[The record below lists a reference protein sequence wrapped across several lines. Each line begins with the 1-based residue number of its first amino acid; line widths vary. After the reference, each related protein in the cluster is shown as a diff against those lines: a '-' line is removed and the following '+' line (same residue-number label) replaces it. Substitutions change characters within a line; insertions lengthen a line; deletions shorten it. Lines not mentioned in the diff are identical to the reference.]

1 MLSCSHRSSVWPD
14 FLFLVG
20 MDKVQILGIVAGICT
35 SVSLVPQLIK
45 IIKSKK
51 ANDVALFMLLILLA
65 GQILWIVYGVQKDDI
80 PIIATN
86 SFSVLVNAVTLVLRI
101 IYGNKS

>member
-1 MLSCSHRSSVWPD
+1 
-14 FLFLVG
+14 
-20 MDKVQILGIVAGICT
+20 MDKTQILGIVAGICT

-51 ANDVALFMLLILLA
+51 ADDVALFMLIILLA
-65 GQILWIVYGVQKDDI
+65 GQALWIVYGVMKDDI

-86 SFSVLVNAVTLVLRI
+86 SFSVLVNAATLVLRI
-101 IYGNKS
+101 IYGKN